1 LREKALRWRGVYKE
15 QRDKCQRGEHNAMN
29 ISSHLL
35 CSPDGIVAQ
44 QLKSR
49 NRLDSDM
56 SKGKSV
62 PEKELTFARRKN
74 SGY

>member
-1 LREKALRWRGVYKE
+1 
-15 QRDKCQRGEHNAMN
+15 MN
-29 ISSHLL
+29 MLSHLL

-44 QLKSR
+44 QLKSM

-62 PEKELTFARRKN
+62 PEKELTFAGRKN